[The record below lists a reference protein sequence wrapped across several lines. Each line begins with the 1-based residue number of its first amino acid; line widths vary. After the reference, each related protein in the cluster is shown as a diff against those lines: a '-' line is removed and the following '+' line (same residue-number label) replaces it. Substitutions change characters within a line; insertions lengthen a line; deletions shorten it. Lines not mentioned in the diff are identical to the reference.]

1 MPSSSNS
8 NNSSRKGKGRTTQAR
23 GPSRSPRR
31 PASFS
36 TVLVGVQ
43 WGDEGK
49 GKVIDVLT
57 KEADILIRYQ
67 GGNNAGHT
75 VIADGQEF
83 IFHLIPSG
91 LLHRGKIGL
100 IGNGVVVDPEAL
112 IEEMN
117 RLKAR
122 GIDVTQA
129 VKISDQAHVIFP
141 YHKRLDKAEEKTRPG
156 RIGTTGRG
164 IGPCYVDKVSRC
176 GIRIADLCNRQRFAQ
191 KLKQNVDEKNRILK
205 ALYNEPPL
213 DDAGLLERYSGYAK
227 ILAPHVVNST
237 RFLREAMARGK
248 RLLFEGAQGTMLD
261 IDYGTYPYVTS
272 SNATAGG
279 ACTGAGIP
287 PTAID
292 RVIGVV
298 KAYTTRVG
306 EGPLPTEFGPALM
319 ETIRAKGKEFGATTG
334 RPRRCG
340 WFDAVVARH
349 AVWVNGCN
357 AIAVTKLDV
366 LDEMDTIKICV
377 GYRDPAGVGPG
388 GARTI
393 NDFPADITVL
403 ERVEPVYETLP
414 GWRSDTGAAECFT
427 DLPPAAQRYLK
438 RLEALV
444 GVPICLISTGSKREQ
459 AFKTVCW

>member
-8 NNSSRKGKGRTTQAR
+8 KHGVRRNARTLRA
-23 GPSRSPRR
+23 SPRR
-31 PASFS
+31 SSAAKHPAAKALN
-36 TVLVGVQ
+36 TVLIGVQ

-57 KEADILIRYQ
+57 EEADILIRYQ

-75 VIADGQEF
+75 VVADGQEF

-117 RLKAR
+117 RLKMR
-122 GIDVTQA
+122 GIDVTRA

-176 GIRIADLCNRQRFAQ
+176 GIRIADLCNRDRFAK
-191 KLKQNVDEKNRILK
+191 KLRQNVEEKNRILK

-237 RFLREAMARGK
+237 RFLHEAMARGK

-366 LDEMDTIKICV
+366 LDGMETIKICV
-377 GYRDPAGVGPG
+377 GYRD

-393 NDFPADITVL
+393 DDFPADIATL

-414 GWRSDTGAAECFT
+414 GWRSDTGEAECFS
-427 DLPPAAQRYLK
+427 DLPRAAQRYLK

-459 AFKTVCW
+459 AFKTHCW